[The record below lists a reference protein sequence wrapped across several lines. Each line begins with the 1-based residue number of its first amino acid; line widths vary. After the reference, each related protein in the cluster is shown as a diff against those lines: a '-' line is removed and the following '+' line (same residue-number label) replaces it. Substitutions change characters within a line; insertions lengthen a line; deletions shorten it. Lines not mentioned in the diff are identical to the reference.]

1 MNDAQLRCFHVAAS
15 EGNITRAAARLRI
28 SQPAVSNH
36 IKALEQ
42 GYGVQLFRRVG
53 RNVELTEF
61 GRQLRDL
68 TGRLYSARAEVRDL
82 LLSKR
87 NLSRGHLRI
96 GTVGPQ
102 QILPVLRELKGR
114 FPNITYDVRIGN
126 STVIRDA
133 LRRGDIDVGITTNL
147 DVRDA
152 TTHAQ
157 FFRRDE
163 VVLLVH
169 RDHHLAQRE
178 AVEYQEIAGET
189 IIAREQGSM
198 TRYTFLRALADV
210 DVVDPNL
217 VTMETRELTKAAVA
231 HGFGVSPELR
241 SMAGGD
247 GPYLIRPIGP
257 KVRTLDMFAA
267 CPRVTAREPLVQ
279 AFLEAAEVVSRS
291 LRAAQDEA
299 QDAAKDATQDADGTA
314 PVF

>member
-36 IKALEQ
+36 IKALEK

-53 RNVELTEF
+53 RNVELTDF

-68 TGRLYSARAEVRDL
+68 TGRLYSAQAEVRDL

-87 NLSRGHLRI
+87 NLSKGHLRT

-102 QILPVLRELKGR
+102 QILPVLRELKAR
-114 FPNITYDVRIGN
+114 YPNITYDVRIGN

-133 LRRGDIDVGITTNL
+133 LLRGDIDVGITTSL
-147 DVRDA
+147 DVSDA
-152 TTHAQ
+152 RTHAQ

-169 RDHHLAQRE
+169 RDHPLAERD
-178 AVEYQEIAGET
+178 VVGYQDIVGET
-189 IIAREQGSM
+189 IIAREHGSM
-198 TRYTFLRALADV
+198 TRHTFLRALADV
-210 DVVDPNL
+210 DVVDPQL

-247 GPYLIRPIGP
+247 GPYLIRRIGP
-257 KVRTLDMFAA
+257 AVRTLDMFAA
-267 CPRVTAREPLVQ
+267 CPRVTAREPPIQ
-279 AFLEAAEVVSRS
+279 AFLEAAAVVSRS
-291 LRAAQDEA
+291 FETDDGAA
-299 QDAAKDATQDADGTA
+299 GTA
-314 PVF
+314 PVLT